1 MNRLHSNP
9 FTFIKNMLLKDKFYI
24 VFLLLFIPLLSIFS
38 HYFKMFLHFGV
49 GLVSIALDL
58 VFLLQHSKASENTFL
73 TFVNK

>member
-38 HYFKMFLHFGV
+38 HYFKMFLHFGCWFGFDCFGFGV
-49 GLVSIALDL
+49 PVTAL
-58 VFLLQHSKASENTFL
+58 KG
-73 TFVNK
+73 K